1 MFLGEEERLVDKNT
15 LWHIWMVNQMVEL
28 EVKGINLLMKKGITW
43 FIMKLKSEGI
53 EIARKKANL
62 DATVDKYKP
71 HISMYIK

>member
-1 MFLGEEERLVDKNT
+1 MDKNT
-15 LWHIWMVNQMVEL
+15 LWHIWMVNQMVKL
-28 EVKGINLLMKKGITW
+28 EVKGINLLTKKGITW

-53 EIARKKANL
+53 EIARKKANF